1 MYVIN
6 SSLPTKITSFMK
18 VMCERNEQVKGPKGN
33 KVQLFTSP
41 PFPASLPHLSLLTA
55 PPFPSSLPHLS
66 LLTSPSPST

>member
-41 PFPASLPHLSLLTA
+41 PFPASLPHLSLLT
-55 PPFPSSLPHLS
+55 
-66 LLTSPSPST
+66 SPSPST